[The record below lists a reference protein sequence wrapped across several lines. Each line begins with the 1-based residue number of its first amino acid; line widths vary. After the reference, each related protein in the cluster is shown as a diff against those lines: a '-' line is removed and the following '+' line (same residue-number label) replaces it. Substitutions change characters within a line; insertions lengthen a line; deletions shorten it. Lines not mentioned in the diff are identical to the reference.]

1 MISFKD
7 DDFYILNSMLFILE
21 LDLLSLLIV
30 ILSAIGFQ
38 VTLWVQRNG
47 VSIFKLG

>member
-1 MISFKD
+1 
-7 DDFYILNSMLFILE
+7 MLFILE

-38 VTLWVQRNG
+38 VTVGSKKWSFHFQTRIVKGELNFIG
-47 VSIFKLG
+47 NYIL